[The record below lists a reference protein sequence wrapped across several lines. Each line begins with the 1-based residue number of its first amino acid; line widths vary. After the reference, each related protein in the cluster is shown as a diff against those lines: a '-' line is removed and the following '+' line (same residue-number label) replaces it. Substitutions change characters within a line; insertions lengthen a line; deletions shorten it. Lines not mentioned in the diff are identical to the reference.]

1 LDQVRLQQGFA
12 TVERERRIRIFFQK
26 IREYVK
32 IVVQIDRQVFID
44 LNRRTR
50 IRDALNEFFCPAV
63 RAAEVTVVSQDEV
76 IVQEYPDIIR
86 CETR

>member
-50 IRDALNEFFCPAV
+50 IRDAIIEFFCPAV
-63 RAAEVTVVSQDEV
+63 RAAEVAVIGEDQVV
-76 IVQEYPDIIR
+76 VQENPDIIR